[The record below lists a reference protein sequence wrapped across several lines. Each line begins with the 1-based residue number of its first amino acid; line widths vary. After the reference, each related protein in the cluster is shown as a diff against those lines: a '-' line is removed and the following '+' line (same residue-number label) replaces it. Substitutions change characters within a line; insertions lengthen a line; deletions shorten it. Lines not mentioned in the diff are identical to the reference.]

1 MPNTGSAIDRS
12 CLAGLVALLVG
23 VACFPAVALAQAQTQ
38 EPAAGTTTQA
48 GSAARPPVAPFVEPG
63 EVLAIPP
70 ALLERLQ
77 SEVMAP
83 TVLREKRLDL
93 LVQFLFSPGGLALE
107 YDGTRTR
114 TISEVFTDHKA
125 NCLTFSLLF
134 VALARQAGIDAYV
147 QESDFVLA
155 LQGNDALYG
164 NGHVNVGVE
173 IGHSR
178 KTVDIDSSVVSSG
191 EPHAISDERAL
202 SHFYNNRGAELMA
215 AGRLPEARRNLAK
228 SIALTP
234 DFTAAWN
241 NLGVLDAR
249 EGALALAEQDYRRAL
264 EIDSRHSPTLSN
276 MVNLYRRLGD
286 AKREAEFEKRLFKV
300 QRKDPFHQIILAM
313 GYEQTGDYPAAIDHY
328 RRAIRLRA
336 KLDFV
341 YFGLARSYAHVGD
354 IRRATNALVHARDVA
369 GDNRGMYQAKLDH
382 LRRMHASLT
391 H

>member
-1 MPNTGSAIDRS
+1 MSNTGCAINRG
-12 CLAGLVALLVG
+12 CLTGLVAMLVA
-23 VACFPAVALAQAQTQ
+23 VASSSAVALAPAQ
-38 EPAAGTTTQA
+38 EPAGTKIQVE
-48 GSAARPPVAPFVEPG
+48 SAALPPVEPVVAPGAV
-63 EVLAIPP
+63 VAIPP
-70 ALLERLQ
+70 ALLERVQ
-77 SEVMAP
+77 AEVMAP
-83 TVLREKRLDL
+83 TRRREERLDL
-93 LVQFLFSPGGLALE
+93 LVQLLFSPGGLALE

-114 TISEVFTDHKA
+114 TISEAFADHKA

-155 LQGNDALYG
+155 WQGNGALYG

-173 IGHSR
+173 IGRSR
-178 KTVDIDSSVVSSG
+178 KTVDIDSSVISIRG
-191 EPHAISDERAL
+191 KPRAISDERAL
-202 SHFYNNRGAELMA
+202 SHFYNNRGAELMT
-215 AGRLPEARRNLAK
+215 AGRLPEARRYLDKA
-228 SIALTP
+228 IALTP

-249 EGALALAEQDYRRAL
+249 EGALARAEQDYRQAL
-264 EIDSRHSPTLSN
+264 DIDARHSPTLSN

-286 AKREAEFEKRLFKV
+286 TKREAEFEKRLFKV

-328 RRAIRLRA
+328 RRAIRLKA

-341 YFGLARSYAHVGD
+341 YFGLARAYAHVGD
-354 IRRATNALVHARDVA
+354 IRRATNALVHARDTA
-369 GDNRGMYQAKLDH
+369 GDKRRDMYQAKLDH
-382 LRRMHASLT
+382 LRRLHASVT